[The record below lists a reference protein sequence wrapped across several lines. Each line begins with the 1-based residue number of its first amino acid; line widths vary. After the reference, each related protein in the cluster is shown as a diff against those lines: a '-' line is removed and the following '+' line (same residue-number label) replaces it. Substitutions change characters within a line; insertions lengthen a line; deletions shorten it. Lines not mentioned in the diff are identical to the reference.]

1 MTMPSRIA
9 VTSRSFSRHPVLREE
24 LSAKYAAVT
33 FNDTGVSL
41 AGDAL
46 IDFLQGH
53 DGAIVALE
61 TMDRETLSRL
71 PELRVLSK
79 YGVGYDKVDLSAL
92 QDMGIR
98 FGWKGGV
105 NKRSVSELV
114 IALSVSML
122 RRLPET
128 QADLSNGTWRQVMG
142 RQLSDCTFGIVGCGH
157 IGKDL
162 AKLLKAFGTTVMAHD
177 ILDFSD
183 FYSEWG
189 VRPVDLP
196 TLLASADIVSLH
208 LPLDHS
214 TRNIIG
220 QPQLEIMKPGSF
232 LINAARG
239 GLVDEAALKQSLMS
253 GQLAGAAF
261 DVFAIEPPED
271 EELMQL
277 DNLIVTPHIGGSSE
291 EAILAMGRA
300 AIDGL
305 ASAKVPVGGVP
316 DE

>member
-33 FNDTGVSL
+33 FNDAGVSL

-71 PELRVLSK
+71 PDLRVLSK

-162 AKLLKAFGTTVMAHD
+162 AKLLNAFGATVMAHD

-189 VRPVDLP
+189 VHPVDLP

-208 LPLDHS
+208 LPLDQS

-253 GQLAGAAF
+253 GRLAGAAF

-277 DNLIVTPHIGGSSE
+277 DSLIVTPHIGGSSE

>member
-1 MTMPSRIA
+1 MIPLSRIA

-24 LSAKYAAVT
+24 LLARYATVT
-33 FNDTGVSL
+33 FNDSGVSL

-46 IDFLQGH
+46 IDFLQGC

-71 PELRVLSK
+71 PDLRVLSK

-92 QDMGIR
+92 EDMGIR

-114 IALSVSML
+114 ISLSVSML

-128 QADLSNGTWRQVMG
+128 QTDLSNGTWRQVMG
-142 RQLSDCTFGIVGCGH
+142 RQLSDCTFGIVGCGE

-162 AKLLKAFGTTVMAHD
+162 ARLLKAFGTTIIAHD
-177 ILDFSD
+177 TVDYSD
-183 FYSEWG
+183 FYSEWDICS
-189 VRPVDLP
+189 VDLS
-196 TLLASADIVSLH
+196 TLLGSADIVSLH
-208 LPLDHS
+208 LPLDDS

-220 QPQLEIMKPGSF
+220 QPQFEIMKPGSF

-239 GLVDEAALKQSLMS
+239 GLVDEAELKQSLKW
-253 GQLAGAAF
+253 GRLAGAAF
-261 DVFAIEPPED
+261 DVFAIEPPD
-271 EELMQL
+271 DGELL
-277 DNLIVTPHIGGSSE
+277 RLNNLIVTPHIGGSSE
-291 EAILAMGRA
+291 EAVLAMGRA
-300 AIDGL
+300 AIEGL
-305 ASAKVPVGGVP
+305 ASAQVPVGSCP
-316 DE
+316 DA